1 MKNTKKIIALA
12 LVAMLSTAAVGCNLI
27 EKTPEA
33 INKSVV
39 AKIGSEK
46 ITYGDL
52 DKELA
57 YLKEQFAQQYGD
69 NYLADSKTSEA
80 FNKQRKSMLDSM
92 VLEKVY
98 LKKAD
103 ELGLVP
109 SEDELNKE
117 IDTQFESMKSA
128 FGDEDKFKSA
138 LEDSKL
144 TEDSLKAAIKNSIIA
159 QKVEEYILKD
169 VTVEDSDI
177 ETYYNENKDSK
188 FTTQPGATLYHILIA
203 EKNSDGNIDFDASL
217 KKAQEV
223 KKKLDNGG
231 DFKAL
236 AAEYGTDGTKDKGGE
251 LGFIEYTNNQ
261 YDADFMAGAS
271 KLKEGEISEP
281 VKTQFGY
288 HIIKATG
295 IKADPVVKSLD
306 EVKDQIKSYL
316 LQTKQNEVYTT
327 TVDEWKKEL
336 KVEINEKNL
345 NQ

>member
-1 MKNTKKIIALA
+1 MKNTKKIIAVALA
-12 LVAMLSTAAVGCNLI
+12 AMLSTVAVGCNLI

-33 INKSVV
+33 ISKSVV
-39 AKIGSEK
+39 AKVGSEK

-52 DKELA
+52 DKELE
-57 YLKEQFAQQYGD
+57 YLKKQFSQQYGE
-69 NYLADSKTSEA
+69 NYMNDSKASEA
-80 FNKQRKSMLDSM
+80 FNKQKKSILDSM

-103 ELGLVP
+103 ELGLT
-109 SEDELNKE
+109 SDQEELNKE
-117 IDTQFESMKSA
+117 IDTQFQTMKAS

-144 TEDSLKAAIKNSIIA
+144 TEESLKTAIKNSIIA
-159 QKVEEYILKD
+159 KKAQNYIIKD

-177 ETYYNENKDSK
+177 EAYYNENKDSK
-188 FTTQPGATLYHILIA
+188 FTTQPGATLYHILVDS
-203 EKNSDGNIDFDASL
+203 ED
-217 KKAQEV
+217 KAKEI
-223 KKKLDNGG
+223 KTKLDNGG

-251 LGFIEYTNNQ
+251 LGFIEYTNTS
-261 YDADFMAGAS
+261 YDKDFMAAAS
-271 KLKEGEISEP
+271 KLKEGEISGP

-295 IKADPVVKSLD
+295 LKTDSVVKPLD
-306 EVKDQIKSYL
+306 EVKDQIKTYL
-316 LQTKQNEVYTT
+316 LQTKQNEAYTKT
-327 TVDEWKKEL
+327 IDEWKKEL

>member
-1 MKNTKKIIALA
+1 MKNTKKIIAVA

-39 AKIGSEK
+39 AKVGSEK

-52 DKELA
+52 DKELE
-57 YLKEQFAQQYGD
+57 YLKEQFTQQYGE
-69 NYLADSKTSEA
+69 NYMKDSKTSEA
-80 FNKQRKSMLDSM
+80 FNKQKKSMLDSM

-103 ELGLVP
+103 ELGLI
-109 SEDELNKE
+109 SDEEELNNE
-117 IDTQFESMKSA
+117 IETQFETMKAA

-144 TEDSLKAAIKNSIIA
+144 TEDSLKTAIKNSLIA
-159 QKVEEYILKD
+159 KKVENYIIKD

-177 ETYYNENKDSK
+177 EAYYNENKDSK
-188 FTTQPGATLYHILIA
+188 FTTHPGATLYHILVDS
-203 EKNSDGNIDFDASL
+203 ED
-217 KKAQEV
+217 KAKEI
-223 KKKLDNGG
+223 KTKLDNGG

-251 LGFIEYTNNQ
+251 LGFVEYTNTS
-261 YDADFMAGAS
+261 YDADFMAAAS
-271 KLKEGEISEP
+271 KLKEGEISGP

-288 HIIKATG
+288 HIIKATDL
-295 IKADPVVKSLD
+295 KTDAVVKPLD
-306 EVKDQIKSYL
+306 EVKDQIKTYL
-316 LQTKQNEVYTT
+316 LQTKQNEAYTK

>member
-1 MKNTKKIIALA
+1 MKNTKKIIAVA

-39 AKIGSEK
+39 AKVGSEK

-52 DKELA
+52 DKELE
-57 YLKEQFAQQYGD
+57 YLKEQFSQQYGE
-69 NYLADSKTSEA
+69 NYMKDSKTSEA
-80 FNKQRKSMLDSM
+80 FNKQKKSMLDSM

-103 ELGLVP
+103 ELGLI
-109 SEDELNKE
+109 SDEEELNKE
-117 IDTQFESMKSA
+117 IETQFETMKAA

-144 TEDSLKAAIKNSIIA
+144 TEDSLKTAIKNSLIA
-159 QKVEEYILKD
+159 KKVENYIIKD

-177 ETYYNENKDSK
+177 EAYYNENKDSK
-188 FTTQPGATLYHILIA
+188 FTTHPGATLYHILVDS
-203 EKNSDGNIDFDASL
+203 ED
-217 KKAQEV
+217 KAKEI
-223 KKKLDNGG
+223 KTKLDNGG

-251 LGFIEYTNNQ
+251 LGFVEYTNTS
-261 YDADFMAGAS
+261 YDADFMAAAS
-271 KLKEGEISEP
+271 KLKEGEISGP

-295 IKADPVVKSLD
+295 LKTDAVVKPLD
-306 EVKDQIKSYL
+306 EVKDQIKTYL
-316 LQTKQNEVYTT
+316 LQTKQNEAYTK